1 MIGIR
6 GVMVFGLFF
15 FSCGLRGARK
25 CGCGGEGGA
34 RDSNLY
40 VQMGFE
46 AIYIV
51 GNNIPY

>member
-1 MIGIR
+1 MIGNR

-15 FSCGLRGARK
+15 SGGLRGARK
-25 CGCGGEGGA
+25 CGGGGEGGA
-34 RDSNLY
+34 RDSNLC